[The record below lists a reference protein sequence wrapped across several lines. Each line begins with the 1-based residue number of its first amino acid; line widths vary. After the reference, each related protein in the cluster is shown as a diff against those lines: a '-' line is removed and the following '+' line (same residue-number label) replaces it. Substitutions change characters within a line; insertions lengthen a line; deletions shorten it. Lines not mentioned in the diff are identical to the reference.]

1 MSAAPQAQRNVV
13 LDLSNVSVHF
23 GGIKAVQ
30 DLSLKLYE
38 GEILALIGPNG
49 AGKTT
54 AFNVITGV
62 YGATHGSVLAFGKNL
77 KGLRIH
83 QVTALGLARTFQN
96 IRLFKE
102 LSVRDNILVAL
113 DRTARNST
121 LRSLFRTPAFFRDEK
136 AKNERVD
143 ELLKILQLER
153 IAEGT
158 LARNLPYGVQRRLEI
173 ARAIATGARIL
184 LLDEPAAGM
193 NGNETASLMEMIR
206 FVRERFRLSVLLIE
220 HDMRLVMGISE
231 RIAVLE
237 YGKKIAEGTPKEVQE
252 DKNVIRAY
260 LGTEG

>member
-1 MSAAPQAQRNVV
+1 MSARKAV
-13 LDLSNVSVHF
+13 LELAGVSVHF

-30 DLSLKLYE
+30 ELSLKLYE

-62 YGATHGSVLAFGKNL
+62 YEPTFGTVSAFGTTINKL
-77 KGLRIH
+77 HIH
-83 QVTALGLARTFQN
+83 EVTELGLARTFQN

-113 DRTARNST
+113 DRTTQNST
-121 LRSLFRTPAFFRDEK
+121 LRSIFRPPSYFRCEDSK
-136 AKNERVD
+136 HAKVD
-143 ELLKILQLER
+143 ELLKILKLDS
-153 IAEGT
+153 IPEGT
-158 LARNLPYGVQRRLEI
+158 LAKNLPYGVQRRLEI
-173 ARAIATGARIL
+173 ARAIATGAKIL

-193 NGNETASLMEMIR
+193 NGSETATLMEMIR
-206 FVRERFRLSVLLIE
+206 FVRDRFQLSILLIE

-231 RIAVLE
+231 RVAVLE
-237 YGKKIAEGTPKEVQE
+237 YGKKIAEGSPKEVQE

-260 LGTEG
+260 LGTE